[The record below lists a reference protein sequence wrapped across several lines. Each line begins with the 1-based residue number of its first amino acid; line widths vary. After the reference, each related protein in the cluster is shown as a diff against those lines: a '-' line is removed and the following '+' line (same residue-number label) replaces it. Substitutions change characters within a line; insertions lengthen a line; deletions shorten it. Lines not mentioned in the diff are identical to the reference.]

1 MKLIIAIVH
10 DDDASR
16 VMEELNNQ
24 GFRVTRMCS
33 SGGFLKAGNTTML
46 IGVDEEGVDKVL
58 SIIESKSKTRK
69 ETVNTAMT
77 SAASLGYMSYP
88 IEVTV
93 GGATV
98 FVIEIDRFVK
108 F

>member
-33 SGGFLKAGNTTML
+33 SGGFLKAGNTTLL
-46 IGVDEEGVDKVL
+46 IGVDEEGIDKVL
-58 SIIESKSKTRK
+58 SIIE
-69 ETVNTAMT
+69 
-77 SAASLGYMSYP
+77 
-88 IEVTV
+88 IENKKRN
-93 GGATV
+93 GKYCDDLCRLDGIY
-98 FVIEIDRFVK
+98 VIPD
-108 F
+108 

>member
-33 SGGFLKAGNTTML
+33 SGGFLKAGH
-46 IGVDEEGVDKVL
+46 D
-58 SIIESKSKTRK
+58 
-69 ETVNTAMT
+69 
-77 SAASLGYMSYP
+77 
-88 IEVTV
+88 
-93 GGATV
+93 ATPP
-98 FVIEIDRFVK
+98 
-108 F
+108 

>member
-16 VMEELNNQ
+16 VMEELNNH

-33 SGGFLKAGNTTML
+33 SGGFLKAGNTTLL
-46 IGVDEEGVDKVL
+46 IGVEEGVDSVL

-77 SAASLGYMSYP
+77 SAATMGYVSYP

-98 FVIEIDRFVK
+98 FVIDTDRFVK

>member
-10 DDDASR
+10 DDDTSK

-33 SGGFLKAGNTTML
+33 SGGFLKSGNTTML
-46 IGVDEEGVDKVL
+46 MGVDEEGVDKVL

-69 ETVNTAMT
+69 ETVNAAAP
-77 SAASLGYMSYP
+77 SASLGYVSYP

-98 FVIEIDRFVK
+98 FVLDVDRFVK
-108 F
+108 Y